1 MSPYTR
7 AHARSTARGGHP
19 VARAIVLVAD
29 AAALLILLWITLWLL
44 DANQGNS
51 LVSFVH
57 DAADWLAGWSY
68 DLFTFDRAWVQVVVG
83 YGLAA
88 LVYGC
93 VGHAVAG
100 RLTRR

>member
-7 AHARSTARGGHP
+7 AHARVTARDGNP
-19 VARAIVLVAD
+19 VARAVVLVAD
-29 AAALLILLWITLWLL
+29 AAALLIVLWIALWLL
-44 DANQGNS
+44 DANQGNA

-88 LVYGC
+88 VVYLL

-100 RLTRR
+100 RLARR